1 MLTALEFQVLHV
13 DAVFTRTPSVKRSLV
28 LAVRMI
34 VLDFRL
40 RRALELVAVIF
51 QVIFKTIIAHHVVAG
66 SMSME
71 NRYRTLSRA
80 CTHHQ
85 VARAGGKGRNL
96 VGNLTHGMVRKHT
109 AHGETRHVHALGV
122 NLVVL
127 GQLVDNLRNPFG
139 ILVTADIPGTVTR
152 CSLGIGYNKARPRE
166 SNLLQSH

>member
-34 VLDFRL
+34 VLDFSL

-71 NRYRTLSRA
+71 NRYRTLSRWLFDNEITGDA
-80 CTHHQ
+80 EIVIEGFNT
-85 VARAGGKGRNL
+85 VANPPSVSCRREGEEK
-96 VGNLTHGMVRKHT
+96 HG
-109 AHGETRHVHALGV
+109 
-122 NLVVL
+122 
-127 GQLVDNLRNPFG
+127 
-139 ILVTADIPGTVTR
+139 
-152 CSLGIGYNKARPRE
+152 
-166 SNLLQSH
+166 